1 MIKEYNSYPQK
12 SVDNFIYKLS
22 EKEFSTD
29 PFLKILTFEDDNL
42 IKGFLLY
49 SEIYD
54 RIEINQIEVLTKYQQ
69 KHIASSLME
78 YLINIAKEKQ
88 LSNIT
93 LEVKESNYK
102 AINLYHKYNFVEVA
116 KRKGY
121 YNGVDA
127 ILMEL
132 ILDKNN

>member
-12 SVDNFIYKLS
+12 SEDNFIYKLS

-78 YLINIAKEKQ
+78 YLINIARGKQ

-93 LEVKESNYK
+93 LEVKENNYK

-121 YNGVDA
+121 YNGIDA

-132 ILDKNN
+132 ILDKKN

>member
-1 MIKEYNSYPQK
+1 MIKEYNSYPQV

-29 PFLKILTFEDDNL
+29 PFLKILIFEDANL

-54 RIEINQIEVLTKYQQ
+54 RIEINQIETLAKYQNN
-69 KHIASSLME
+69 HIASSLIE
-78 YLINIAKEKQ
+78 YLINIAKEKKI
-88 LSNIT
+88 SNIT
-93 LEVKESNYK
+93 LEVRENNYK
-102 AINLYHKYNFVEVA
+102 AINLYHKYKFTEVA
-116 KRKGY
+116 NRKGY
-121 YNGVDA
+121 YNGIDG

-132 ILDKNN
+132 ILIKK

>member
-12 SVDNFIYKLS
+12 SVDNFIYKLL
-22 EKEFSTD
+22 EEEFSTD
-29 PFLKILTFEDDNL
+29 PFLKILIFEDDNL

-69 KHIASSLME
+69 KHIASCLME

-93 LEVKESNYK
+93 LEVEENNYK
-102 AINLYHKYNFVEVA
+102 AINLYHKYKFVKVA

-132 ILDKNN
+132 ILNKNN

>member
-69 KHIASSLME
+69 NHIASSLME
-78 YLINIAKEKQ
+78 YLINITREKQ

-93 LEVKESNYK
+93 LEVKENNYK

-121 YNGVDA
+121 YNGIDA

-132 ILDKNN
+132 ILDKKN

>member
-69 KHIASSLME
+69 NHIASSLME
-78 YLINIAKEKQ
+78 YLINIAREKQ

>member
-78 YLINIAKEKQ
+78 YLINIARGKQ

-93 LEVKESNYK
+93 LEVKENNYK
-102 AINLYHKYNFVEVA
+102 AINLYHKYNFVGVA

-121 YNGVDA
+121 YNGLDA

>member
-12 SVDNFIYKLS
+12 SVDNFVYKLS
-22 EKEFSTD
+22 KKEFSTD
-29 PFLKILTFEDDNL
+29 PFLKVLTFEEDNL

-54 RIEINQIEVLTKYQQ
+54 RIEINQIEILTNYQGN
-69 KHIASSLME
+69 HMASSLME
-78 YLINIAKEKQ
+78 YLINMAKEKQ

-93 LEVKESNYK
+93 LEVKKDNYK

-116 KRKGY
+116 KRKGS
-121 YNGVDA
+121 YNGIDA
-127 ILMEL
+127 ILMEF
-132 ILDKNN
+132 ILR

>member
-78 YLINIAKEKQ
+78 YLINIARGKQ

-93 LEVKESNYK
+93 LEVKENNYK
-102 AINLYHKYNFVEVA
+102 AINLYLKYNFVEVA

-121 YNGVDA
+121 YNGLDA

>member
-78 YLINIAKEKQ
+78 YLINIARGKQ

-93 LEVKESNYK
+93 LEVKENNYK

-121 YNGVDA
+121 YINGVN
-127 ILMEL
+127 IRQE
-132 ILDKNN
+132 

>member
-1 MIKEYNSYPQK
+1 MIKECNSYPQK

-22 EKEFSTD
+22 EEEFSTD

-42 IKGFLLY
+42 VKGFLLY

-54 RIEINQIEVLTKYQQ
+54 RIEINQIEVLTKYRQ
-69 KHIASSLME
+69 KHIASSLMK
-78 YLINIAKEKQ
+78 YLINIATEKQ

-93 LEVKESNYK
+93 LEVKEKNYK
-102 AINLYHKYNFVEVA
+102 AINLYHKYNFVEIA

>member
-1 MIKEYNSYPQK
+1 MIKEYTSYPQI

-22 EKEFSTD
+22 EEEFSTN

-69 KHIASSLME
+69 KHIASSLMKC
-78 YLINIAKEKQ
+78 LINIAKKKQ

-93 LEVKESNYK
+93 LEVKENNYK
-102 AINLYHKYNFVEVA
+102 AINLYHKYDFVEIA

-132 ILDKNN
+132 MLDKNN

>member
-1 MIKEYNSYPQK
+1 MIKEYNSYPQI

-22 EKEFSTD
+22 KKEFSTD
-29 PFLKILTFEDDNL
+29 PFLKVLTFEDANL

-69 KHIASSLME
+69 NHIASALME
-78 YLINIAKEKQ
+78 YLINMAKEKQ

-93 LEVKESNYK
+93 LEVKENNYK
-102 AINLYHKYNFVEVA
+102 AINLYHKYKFGKMA

>member
-116 KRKGY
+116 KRLK
-121 YNGVDA
+121 NKDFC
-127 ILMEL
+127 ISN
-132 ILDKNN
+132 LDIASKSP

>member
-1 MIKEYNSYPQK
+1 MIKEYNRYPQK

-29 PFLKILTFEDDNL
+29 PFLKILTIEDDNL

-78 YLINIAKEKQ
+78 YLINIARGKQ

-93 LEVKESNYK
+93 LEVKENKDSIQK
-102 AINLYHKYNFVEVA
+102 
-116 KRKGY
+116 
-121 YNGVDA
+121 
-127 ILMEL
+127 
-132 ILDKNN
+132 

>member
-78 YLINIAKEKQ
+78 YLINIARGKQ

-93 LEVKESNYK
+93 LEVKENNYK
-102 AINLYHKYNFVEVA
+102 SINLYHKYNFVEVA

-121 YNGVDA
+121 YNGLDA

>member
-1 MIKEYNSYPQK
+1 MIKEYNSYPQI

-22 EKEFSTD
+22 KQEFSTD
-29 PFLKILTFEDDNL
+29 PFLRLLVFEDDNT

-54 RIEINQIEVLTKYQQ
+54 RIEINQIEVLKEYQ
-69 KHIASSLME
+69 KNHIASSLME
-78 YLINIAKEKQ
+78 YLINRAKEKQ
-88 LSNIT
+88 LDNIT
-93 LEVKESNYK
+93 LEVKKDNYQ
-102 AINLYHKYNFVEVA
+102 AINLYHKYKFVEVA

>member
-69 KHIASSLME
+69 NHIASSLME

>member
-69 KHIASSLME
+69 NHIASSLME
-78 YLINIAKEKQ
+78 YLINIAREKQ

-93 LEVKESNYK
+93 LEVKENNYK

-127 ILMEL
+127 ILMKL

>member
-12 SVDNFIYKLS
+12 SVDNFIYSFS

-29 PFLKILTFEDDNL
+29 PFLKILIFEDDNL

-69 KHIASSLME
+69 KHIASSLMK
-78 YLINIAKEKQ
+78 YLIIIAKEKQ

-93 LEVKESNYK
+93 LEVKKNNYK
-102 AINLYHKYNFVEVA
+102 AINLYHKYKFVEVA